1 MMGVTVPYEQI
12 GRVNQKSRTRAALV
26 AATRELLA
34 EGISPTMEAVAE
46 RAAVS
51 RTTAYRYFPSTRALL
66 LATYPHI
73 GQRSL
78 LGADPSPDPRARLAV
93 VVDDHLTRIR
103 TFEPEMRTVLR
114 LSLEAGAAPA
124 GPVLPMNRGMRIG
137 WIEDALTPLRDRLPP
152 AQLRRLVLGIGA
164 TLGIEAFVWLTDI
177 AGLPREEAAAVIR
190 ANALALLD
198 AALAGSEG

>member
-1 MMGVTVPYEQI
+1 M
-12 GRVNQKSRTRAALV
+12 
-26 AATRELLA
+26 
-34 EGISPTMEAVAE
+34 
-46 RAAVS
+46 
-51 RTTAYRYFPSTRALL
+51 
-66 LATYPHI
+66 
-73 GQRSL
+73 
-78 LGADPSPDPRARLAV
+78 
-93 VVDDHLTRIR
+93 VDDHLQRIL

-137 WIEDALTPLRDRLPP
+137 WIEDALAPLRDRLAPDD
-152 AQLRRLVLGIGA
+152 LRRLVLGIGA